1 MVSYACVKNLFY
13 FSEAVKETSIYR
25 HHDFTLTAASCFF
38 SQLLVVQK
46 ISKVIV
52 KITVL
57 GFEKN
62 VSAHKSNKDLG

>member
-1 MVSYACVKNLFY
+1 M
-13 FSEAVKETSIYR
+13 
-25 HHDFTLTAASCFF
+25 TLLLQLPHVFF
-38 SQLLVVQK
+38 SQLFVLQK